1 MKLAPVTCSPLVLL
15 LALSACA
22 PESGSSA
29 PDGPPWNV
37 VLLCLDTVRA
47 DHLGTYGHARPTTP
61 ALDALAARATVFR
74 DTSATAGWT
83 KPSVPSFL
91 TGTYPSQHGVFE
103 GSARNEAGEVTDLLP
118 ASATT
123 LAEVFQQHGFDTAA
137 FVHNAQLRAG
147 NGFEQGFETYVQESL
162 DARELRWHGL
172 DWLDGRASTD
182 PFFLYLHF
190 LDAHWPYPAPEEFL
204 TRFAPAEAT
213 ARFRGK
219 DSKALYSAIND
230 GEHTMTAEDR
240 AALEALYDGALAY
253 LDAELGKLFAGLE
266 QRGLAANTI
275 VCVVAD
281 HGEEF
286 GEHGKVGHGHGL
298 WRNLLHVPWILFVPG
313 KSAQR
318 VDTPVSLVDLFPT
331 LLAAAGLP
339 APAGHEGVDRLADP
353 RTARPI
359 LAEHKAPDRYF
370 QSLRFGSEKVQRRF
384 APPKDGGP
392 EVKELPI
399 LPGTRWE
406 VEFTLAEGR
415 WLASEIKPDD
425 GDVDDEPELKGP
437 LTQLTDT
444 DFEIA
449 GVKVAYDA
457 DTKRQTGAG
466 TAGPELAEGLVVKVR
481 GELEDGVLATDRIK
495 FYPAGDKGALEVR
508 ATVSAIRF
516 AEGVGE
522 VTLGGFTLA
531 ITPDTDLGEAA
542 PRAKKRALARLE
554 IAEFLAAGAAD
565 FAAEHGYEVVRTSFD
580 LATDAG
586 ELAPRSFERGTARDA
601 ELDRL
606 FQALVQRKLFGAGD
620 QRQLDAEAVQDL
632 RDIGYAGE

>member
-1 MKLAPVTCSPLVLL
+1 MNSDFLRAVLPWTLPLAVSCSAKEP
-15 LALSACA
+15 A
-22 PESGSSA
+22 PPS
-29 PDGPPWNV
+29 GPPWNV

-47 DHLGTYGHARPTTP
+47 DHLGAYGHARATTP
-61 ALDALAARATVFR
+61 ALDALAARATIFT
-74 DTSATAGWT
+74 DTSSTAGWT

-103 GSARNEAGEVTDLLP
+103 GSARNEAGEITDLLP
-118 ASATT
+118 ESATT
-123 LAEVFQQHGFDTAA
+123 LAEAFQQRGFDTAA

-147 NGFEQGFETYVQESL
+147 NGFEQGFDTYVQESL
-162 DARELRWHGL
+162 DAREIRWHGL

-230 GEHTMTAEDR
+230 GEHAMTAEDR

-253 LDAELGKLFAGLE
+253 LDHELGKLFAGLE

-298 WRNLLHVPWILFVPG
+298 WQNLLHVPWILFVPG
-313 KSAQR
+313 RAAQR

-331 LLAAAGLP
+331 LLAAAGVP
-339 APAGHEGVDRLADP
+339 APATHEGVDRLADA

-370 QSLRFGSEKVQRRF
+370 QSLRSGREKVQRRF
-384 APPKDGGP
+384 TPPKGNAA
-392 EVKELPI
+392 EVKELPVQ
-399 LPGTRWE
+399 PGTRWE
-406 VEFTLAEGR
+406 IEFTQADGR
-415 WLASEIKPDD
+415 WLAREIKRDD
-425 GDVDDEPELKGP
+425 GDIDDEPELKGP
-437 LTQLTDT
+437 LTKLTDK

-449 GVKVAYDA
+449 GVKITYDEE
-457 DTKRQTGAG
+457 TKRQTGAG

-481 GELEDGVLATDRIK
+481 GEFADGALATDRIK
-495 FYPAGDKGALEVR
+495 FYPASDKGDPELR
-508 ATVSAIRF
+508 ATVSAMRY
-516 AEGVGE
+516 AGGSGE

-531 ITPDTDLGEAA
+531 ITPETDLGEAA
-542 PRAKKRALARLE
+542 PRAKKRVLSRLE
-554 IAEFLAAGAAD
+554 IAEFLGAGAAD
-565 FAAEHGYEVVRTSFD
+565 FAAEHGYEVVRSAYD
-580 LATDAG
+580 LAADPE
-586 ELAPRSFERGTARDA
+586 ELAPAEFERGTARDA
-601 ELDRL
+601 ELDQLLRS
-606 FQALVQRKLFGAGD
+606 LVTKKLFGAGD
-620 QRQLDAEAVQDL
+620 QRLLDAQASQDL
-632 RDIGYAGE
+632 RDIGYGGE